1 MAIDRNQIEN
11 LLYREARF
19 MDTHSYDEWLGLY
32 TDDALYWVPCNH
44 DDVGPEREVSLF
56 YDDRKRMQ
64 TRIDRLKGDAAY
76 SQMSKS
82 LLLRLISN
90 IEIEAADNGD
100 TIVYSNFNL
109 SELRRHRQRTIAGR
123 SIHTLRMQDS
133 HYLIARK
140 KVLLFNND
148 EIIDNLTFLV

>member
-1 MAIDRNQIEN
+1 M
-11 LLYREARF
+11 
-19 MDTHSYDEWLGLY
+19 H
-32 TDDALYWVPCNH
+32 
-44 DDVGPEREVSLF
+44 
-56 YDDRKRMQ
+56 
-64 TRIDRLKGDAAY
+64 GDAYLRPDIFDAELRKIFHRGWVY
-76 SQMSKS
+76 VAHASEIPAPGDYRLAKIGRQSVIVTRGDEGEIH
-82 LLLRLISN
+82 LLMNRCTHRANAVCI
-90 IEIEAADNGD
+90 ADRGNANVFRCSYHGWTCRNNGD